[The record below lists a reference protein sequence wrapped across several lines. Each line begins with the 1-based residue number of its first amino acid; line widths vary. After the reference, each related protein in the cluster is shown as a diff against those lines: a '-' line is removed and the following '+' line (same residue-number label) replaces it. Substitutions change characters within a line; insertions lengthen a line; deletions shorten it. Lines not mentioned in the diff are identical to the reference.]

1 MLTLISGNSFSI
13 HTMDRCLNHTCSSM
27 NLFHVEQ
34 TRRALNISSKLSF
47 RKTSVRNLVKPQPM
61 EKSWLTVSDLNSNCF
76 LFLNPVNSFLATAG
90 SIASTYALHSLVFTT
105 QQLTFCAVHCLIHKR
120 RKQSSQIY
128 ILLAKH
134 TNICNRQNKV
144 IRTCLHASLK
154 CIFDT
159 FSYTATQYL
168 TMCVCV

>member
-13 HTMDRCLNHTCSSM
+13 QRMDRYLNHTCSSM

-90 SIASTYALHSLVFTT
+90 SIASTYELHCLVFTT
-105 QQLTFCAVHCLIHKR
+105 QQLTSCYTSR
-120 RKQSSQIY
+120 ESSP
-128 ILLAKH
+128 
-134 TNICNRQNKV
+134 V
-144 IRTCLHASLK
+144 I
-154 CIFDT
+154 CIFVGLQWAEHT
-159 FSYTATQYL
+159 YI
-168 TMCVCV
+168 CRGNK